1 MHLSVVVPTYNE
13 ADNIEKLIDAIF
25 SLSLPGNDRV
35 SVVVV
40 DDRSSDGTQEILH
53 RLKERYQDKLH
64 IIIRTEE
71 KGRGT
76 AGIRG
81 FKECLKLP
89 CDCMMEM
96 DADFSHNP
104 QHILKFLAFIRYY
117 DVVIGSRYVEGGYV
131 SDWPLSRKIVS
142 ACSNFIYRFVLGT
155 KIHDLSGG
163 FKCYGRKVIES
174 LNFDEFYSHGY
185 SIGIETLF
193 RCYKQGFT
201 FLEIPIAF
209 CNRKKGK
216 SKFHFGEAAGALI
229 VIFRLFFK
237 YGRAVRLFDRLSN
250 EEP

>member
-1 MHLSVVVPTYNE
+1 MHLAIVIPTYNE
-13 ADNIEKLIDAIF
+13 VDNIEKLVDQIF
-25 SLSLPGNDRV
+25 ALPLEMGDKINI
-35 SVVVV
+35 VVV
-40 DDRSSDGTQEILH
+40 DDHSSDGTQEV
-53 RLKERYQDKLH
+53 LKKLETRHPNLCVIERTLE
-64 IIIRTEE
+64 R
-71 KGRGT
+71 GRGT

-81 FKECLKLP
+81 FQECLKLP
-89 CDCMMEM
+89 CDCIMEM
-96 DADFSHNP
+96 DADFSHDP
-104 QHILKFLAFIRYY
+104 KHIPKFMTLIKYY

-142 ACSNFIYRFVLGT
+142 ACSNLIYQCVLGT

-163 FKCYGRKVIES
+163 FKCYRYTVMKS

-193 RCYKQGFT
+193 RCYKKGYT

-209 CNRKKGK
+209 QNRRKGK
-216 SKFHFGEAAGALI
+216 SKFKLREAVGALI

-237 YGRAVRLFDRLSN
+237 YGRAVRLFERIK